1 MIAWGAVCV
10 IFATFFFFV
19 VQQSFTTSLL
29 GEGSFVTLIARIV
42 LPMILF
48 SAFLGAVGVHGM
60 IIPGRIN
67 RYAMIALASLS
78 MFLFFQPSLWSF
90 FAFVLFAL
98 GLIGYHYSVQ
108 ADTASRINAIPLYT
122 IAAGLGNIILV
133 LIASVSLLYYS
144 TYATRPYAL
153 DNVRTT
159 LRDSIVSTTLTTVE
173 NRVPGFD
180 ESMTVDQ
187 VIANLLAGR
196 ISANL
201 LPDFSGT
208 DVQSDPAYQEQ
219 IDQLK
224 ETLRQQSDNQIT
236 PEQLDAAVKDQQ
248 SQVYAV
254 ATSQLSDLERQLIDQ
269 VRNDISDSL
278 GIELQGDET
287 IKSALQKITDRKVI
301 TIVEPYLHYAPI
313 VFSASLFLLMYI
325 FSFLYRYLTRGFGL
339 LWYGVLR
346 LIHFFKLREETIKT
360 KRITLED

>member
-10 IFATFFFFV
+10 LFSIFFFFV
-19 VQQSFTTSLL
+19 LQQSFTTPLF
-29 GEGSFVTLIARIV
+29 GEGSLVTLISRII

-67 RYAMIALASLS
+67 RYGMIALASLS

-90 FAFVLFAL
+90 FAFVLFFV
-98 GLIGYHYSVQ
+98 GLFGYHYSVQ
-108 ADTASRINAIPLYT
+108 ADTASRINAVPLYT

-153 DNVRTT
+153 DDIRTT
-159 LRDSIVSTTLTTVE
+159 LRDSIVSTTLSTLE
-173 NRVPGFD
+173 NRVPGFS

-187 VIANLLAGR
+187 VIANLLTGR
-196 ISANL
+196 ISANF
-201 LPDFSGT
+201 LPDFSGS
-208 DVQSDPAYQEQ
+208 DVQNDPAYQDQ
-219 IDQLK
+219 INQLK
-224 ETLRQQSDNQIT
+224 DTLRQQPGNQIT
-236 PEQLDAAVKDQQ
+236 PEQLDAAVKNQQ
-248 SQVYAV
+248 SQVYEV
-254 ATSQLSDLERQLIDQ
+254 VTSQLSEVERQLIGQ
-269 VRNDISDSL
+269 VRNDISDSI
-278 GIELQGDET
+278 GIELRGDES
-287 IKSALQKITDRKVI
+287 IKSAFQKITDRKVI
-301 TIVEPYLHYAPI
+301 TIIEPYLHYAPI
-313 VFSASLFLLMYI
+313 VFSASLFLLMYV

-346 LIHFFKLREETIKT
+346 LIHFFKLRDETIKA